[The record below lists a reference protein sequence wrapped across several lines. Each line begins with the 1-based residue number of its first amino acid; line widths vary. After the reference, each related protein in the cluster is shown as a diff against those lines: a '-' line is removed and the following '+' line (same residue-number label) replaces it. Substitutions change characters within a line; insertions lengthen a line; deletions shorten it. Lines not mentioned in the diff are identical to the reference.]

1 MVIHPSV
8 PTGNAI
14 RILLVEDHPIVGEE
28 IYELLGTYPNIDL
41 IGRAQD
47 GEEAVLKV
55 DALQPAVVVM
65 DINLPK
71 MDGIAATRLIKR
83 RHPHIVVIGLTAARE
98 EYLVYTML
106 KAGAH
111 DVLAKEKA
119 GTDLYTTIQ
128 RGVAA
133 ANTILIL
140 KEDQHPSDTTTSSDT
155 SSELSAGRHTANT
168 DPKTYDDPQ

>member
-1 MVIHPSV
+1 MHIDSSA

-14 RILLVEDHPIVGEE
+14 RILLVEDHPMVGEE
-28 IYELLGTYPNIDL
+28 IYGLLDTYPNIDL

-47 GEEAVLKV
+47 GQEAVLKV

-83 RHPHIVVIGLTAARE
+83 RHPHIVVIGLTAAPE
-98 EYLVYTML
+98 EYLVYAML
-106 KAGAH
+106 KAGAYE
-111 DVLAKEKA
+111 VLAKEKA
-119 GTDLYTTIQ
+119 GADLYSTIQ

-140 KEDQHPSDTTTSSDT
+140 KDDQNTSDTTTSSDT
-155 SSELSAGRHTANT
+155 SSELSAGKHTAQT
-168 DPKTYDDPQ
+168 DSENL